1 MATDNLDPDT
11 YHCPIDHLS
20 WINTDI
26 FPEGFE
32 ATILHQS
39 PYIVRLKNFFT
50 DEESKTL
57 IDMGYNTGFSRS
69 TIVVDDKLV
78 YSTARTS
85 VTSYITENGQTL
97 YHNDHV
103 DRVIGKVCALLE
115 CNRSQIENLMVV
127 RYNQGEKYNDH
138 HDYFEEGHNNC
149 MGPEGQRYA
158 TFFGYLAEPEEGGET
173 EFPLIGVKAAP
184 IKNSATFWWNKTP
197 SGKVLPLTTHRGN
210 PVGKGTKFGLNIWI
224 RENGW

>member
-20 WINTDI
+20 LIDTNI

-32 ATILHQS
+32 ANILHQS
-39 PYIVRLKNFFT
+39 PYIVSLKNFLT
-50 DEESKTL
+50 DEETKTL
-57 IDMGYNTGFSRS
+57 IQMGFDRGFTRS
-69 TIVVDDKLV
+69 TIVVNDKLV
-78 YSTARTS
+78 HSTSRTS
-85 VTSYITENGQTL
+85 VTSYITEDGQKR
-97 YHNDHV
+97 YHSDAV

-115 CNRSQIENLMVV
+115 CKRSQIENLMVV

-149 MGPEGQRYA
+149 MGPAGQRYA
-158 TFFGYLAEPEEGGET
+158 TFFGYLEAPEEGGET
-173 EFPLIGVKAAP
+173 EFPFIGVKAKP
-184 IKNSATFWWNKTP
+184 VKNAATFWWNKTP

-224 RENGW
+224 REHGW